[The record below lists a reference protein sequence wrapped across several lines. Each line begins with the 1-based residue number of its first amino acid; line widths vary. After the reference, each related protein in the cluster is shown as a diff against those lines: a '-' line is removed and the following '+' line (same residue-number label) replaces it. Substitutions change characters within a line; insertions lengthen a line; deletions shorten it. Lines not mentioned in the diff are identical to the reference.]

1 MAVLAAVSALDVAT
15 GGSVSDVVVD
25 EDVVVLVFFRVFFC
39 SKALLF
45 RSTSGGDARAHT
57 TRAHTSETPKT
68 RSRMHTK
75 SVLASHASVTSTPRT
90 PLTHTP
96 STAAESATHPG
107 NTRTHLD

>member
-1 MAVLAAVSALDVAT
+1 MAVAAVSALDVAT
-15 GGSVSDVVVD
+15 GGSVSAAVS
-25 EDVVVLVFFRVFFC
+25 DVVVLVFFC